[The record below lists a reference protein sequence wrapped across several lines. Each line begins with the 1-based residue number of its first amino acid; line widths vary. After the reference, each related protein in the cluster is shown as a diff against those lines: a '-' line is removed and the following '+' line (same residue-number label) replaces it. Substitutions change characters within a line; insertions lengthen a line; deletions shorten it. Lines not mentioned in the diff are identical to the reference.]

1 MVVLAARSRAGHVGC
16 GQALDPP
23 DHCRQGPLF
32 VAPLFYHTCSDQSQS
47 ASAPANHIHPL
58 AFSDDAHCPLA
69 QLLSAPQVNVLGSPK
84 DAVKKMVEAGLPESS
99 VPLWAGGSH
108 EGQAISDIVQK
119 YIDEGPHTWGLF
131 VAL

>member
-1 MVVLAARSRAGHVGC
+1 
-16 GQALDPP
+16 
-23 DHCRQGPLF
+23 
-32 VAPLFYHTCSDQSQS
+32 
-47 ASAPANHIHPL
+47 
-58 AFSDDAHCPLA
+58 
-69 QLLSAPQVNVLGSPK
+69 VNVLGSPK

-119 YIDEGPHTWGLF
+119 YIDEGPHTCGLF